1 MGAGAPSKPPAL
13 VKVPVGLKLPRWL
26 LDWMRQQDKSMAVLV
41 EEALR
46 EKHGI
51 EPPNAELTGGSGL
64 PLTSG

>member
-51 EPPNAELTGGSGL
+51 EPHDARPAGEAGKAGRG
-64 PLTSG
+64 